1 MALPGRRVERVGSD
15 GPDHDTQV
23 GRREVVR
30 LRVGHGRV
38 RVRERGRDRLGRRPL
53 ARQMDFGHGAAPI
66 RRVGPVRSYMGHE
79 GTGRDLSFAVAGGGR
94 ARPAFESGINEPG
107 NVRV

>member
-1 MALPGRRVERVGSD
+1 
-15 GPDHDTQV
+15 
-23 GRREVVR
+23 
-30 LRVGHGRV
+30 
-38 RVRERGRDRLGRRPL
+38 
-53 ARQMDFGHGAAPI
+53 MDFGHGAAPI